1 MREQKIEKAKILFK
15 NSGMIVKSSA
25 LNENKFCSNDIAELI
40 SIGFIERVKPGYYI
54 LAEALGEISDVELAA
69 AVIPAGVVCLY
80 SAAAYYELTTV
91 NPMSVNIAL
100 PNVGKL
106 PILPE
111 HPPVELFKIRR
122 PMFEIG
128 ITEVDMTYGKM
139 RIYDKERV
147 VCDFIRLR
155 HQLGEDVALEVLRS
169 YMSGSKN
176 IQKLYE
182 YAEKMRI
189 KRVIRPYVEAL
200 L

>member
-1 MREQKIEKAKILFK
+1 MREQKINKAKILFT
-15 NSGMIVKSSA
+15 NNNMVVKSSI
-25 LNENKFCSNDIAELI
+25 LNANKFCSKDIAELI
-40 SIGFIERVKPGYYI
+40 NISLIERVKPGYYI
-54 LAEALGEISDVELAA
+54 WSEAFGEISDVELAA
-69 AVIPAGVVCLY
+69 AVIPAGVICLY
-80 SAAAYYELTTV
+80 SAAVYYEFTTV

-106 PILPE
+106 PILPN
-111 HPPVELFKIRR
+111 HPPIELFKIRR

-147 VCDFIRLR
+147 VCDFVRLR
-155 HQLGEDVALEVLRS
+155 HQLGEDISLEVLRS
-169 YMSGSKN
+169 YMSGTKN

-189 KRVIRPYVEAL
+189 KSVIRPYVEAL